1 MWQGFSRDPVKAESN
16 IKDHG
21 VRFEE
26 AATVAN
32 VSIAILAYGRF

>member
-1 MWQGFSRDPVKAESN
+1 MWHGFSWDPVK
-16 IKDHG
+16 
-21 VRFEE
+21 